1 MRLLTKCRPASGYFL
16 LAVSLLNFAS
26 CSLGHGRAFAV
37 VPRNPAYLL
46 RSPDR
51 RETPFP
57 DLLRAYNGFEAG
69 RGWIDLRPEMELRIE
84 NAYYQKGSSRRGLAG
99 FLGTEVA
106 RYDVL
111 PNGLRLLSVQPMKD
125 RPAADTPVQNLIP
138 APVLASRL
146 YRLYFEIVFHRAN
159 GSHGSVLLTAKSQT
173 ELEQLSAQLEH
184 PETLCFA
191 GSTACVAFPEACSVS
206 VEMKILVNGRTETVV
221 WGSLL
226 TSVVGDR
233 LQHLTLERLFAG
245 RLAPVAIDFRD
256 AAALKLPLLP
266 GDRITWK

>member
-1 MRLLTKCRPASGYFL
+1 
-16 LAVSLLNFAS
+16 
-26 CSLGHGRAFAV
+26 V

-46 RSPDR
+46 RSPDA
-51 RETPFP
+51 REIPFP

-69 RGWIDLRPEMELRIE
+69 RGWVDLRPLMELRIE
-84 NAYYQKGSSRRGLAG
+84 NAYYEKGSSRRGLKG

-111 PNGLRLLSVQPMKD
+111 SQGLRLLSVQPMKD
-125 RPAADTPVQNLIP
+125 RPPADTPVQDLIP
-138 APVLASRL
+138 ASVTTSRQ

-159 GSHGSVLLTAKSQT
+159 GSHGSVLLAAKSQP
-173 ELEQLSAQLEH
+173 ELEQLSTELEH
-184 PETLCFA
+184 PESLCFP
-191 GSTACVAFPEACSVS
+191 GSTSCVAFPEACSVS
-206 VEMKILVNGRTETVV
+206 VEMKIVVNGRTETLV

-233 LQHLTLERLFAG
+233 PRHLALERLFAG
-245 RLAPVAIDFRD
+245 RLIPVAIDFHD

-266 GDRITWK
+266 GDRIIWN